1 MEAGNTIVDNYF
13 NVIKN
18 LSPDIRLELIS
29 KISDSLRTSKI
40 KKDDSWKSLFGA
52 FVSDESAEE
61 IISHLRN
68 SRYTER
74 QIEDL

>member
-18 LSPDIRLELIS
+18 LSPDNRLELIS

>member
-18 LSPDIRLELIS
+18 LSPDNRLELIS

-68 SRYTER
+68 SRYSER
-74 QIEDL
+74 QIEEL